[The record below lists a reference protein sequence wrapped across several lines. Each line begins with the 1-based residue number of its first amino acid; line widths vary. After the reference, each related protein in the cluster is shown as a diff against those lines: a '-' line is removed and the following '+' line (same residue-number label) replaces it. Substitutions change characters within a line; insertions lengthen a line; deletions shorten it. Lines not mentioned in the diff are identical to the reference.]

1 MPSSERFGLQ
11 SQIRRAAVSIP
22 TNIVEGAARVSDAEY
37 GRFIH
42 IAHASSRE
50 CEYLLGLAARL
61 GMVDVDQCQVLLCA
75 YNAVSGALN
84 QLAAFLDTE
93 RRRSITTGHKPQD
106 SSPKPAGVIHTPLSV
121 CPSLS
126 FFVFRYLRENS
137 LGGAISRGSVSVTES
152 P

>member
-1 MPSSERFGLQ
+1 MSRDHRKLRVFQDADAAVLDVYRATASMPSSERFGLQ
-11 SQIRRAAVSIP
+11 AQIRRAAVSIP
-22 TNIVEGAARVSDAEY
+22 TNIVEGAARVSDVEY

-61 GMVDVDQCQVLLCA
+61 HLVDIDQCQVLLCT

-84 QLAAFLDTE
+84 QLAVFLDTSE
-93 RRRSITTGHKPQD
+93 GDRPRRVP
-106 SSPKPAGVIHTPLSV
+106 SPKTHVPRRQ
-121 CPSLS
+121 PSLT
-126 FFVFRYLRENS
+126 R
-137 LGGAISRGSVSVTES
+137 

>member
-1 MPSSERFGLQ
+1 MSRDHRKLRVFQDADVAVLDVYRATASMPSSERFGLQ

-22 TNIVEGAARVSDAEY
+22 TNIVEGAARVSDTEY

-61 GMVDVDQCQVLLCA
+61 GMVDVDQCQELLCT
-75 YNAVSGALN
+75 YNAVSGGLN
-84 QLAAFLDTE
+84 QLAAFLDTSE
-93 RRRSITTGHKPQD
+93 EHRPRRVTG
-106 SSPKPAGVIHTPLSV
+106 PKTQAPSRPA
-121 CPSLS
+121 S
-126 FFVFRYLRENS
+126 FTR
-137 LGGAISRGSVSVTES
+137 